1 MKFLRYLLFP
11 FSFLY
16 RIITGVRN
24 WLFNKNILKSS
35 KFDFPIICIGNLSMG
50 GTGKTPQTEYLIRL
64 LQDEFKTATLSRGYG
79 RKTNYYELADEKSN
93 AEILG
98 DEPYQYYRKFPK
110 IKVAVEKKRVIG
122 TIFLLEDNPDL
133 DVILL
138 DDAFQHRAIRAGLY
152 VMISDYNNIYY
163 KDFILPVG
171 ELRETR
177 KGSERA
183 DIIVISKCP
192 SNLSENEQ
200 NQIIGNIKNDAAV
213 FFSTVNYG
221 AIYNAYTNQEIEGDL
236 SEYEILL
243 VTGIAKPKP
252 IENYLD
258 GLNPNYKVIHFG
270 DHYRFK
276 SKDIDTIHKIFDT
289 FTSPKKIVLTTEKDF
304 SRMAHLKEF
313 ENLPIHCLPIE
324 ISFLGRKEEFDK
336 KVLKYV
342 RENKTNIELPEG
354 ED

>member
-1 MKFLRYLLFP
+1 MKFLRFLLFP

-50 GTGKTPQTEYLIRL
+50 GTGKTPHIEYLIRL

-98 DEPYQYYRKFPK
+98 DEPYQYHRKFPK
-110 IKVAVEKKRVIG
+110 IKVAVEKKRVLG
-122 TIFLLEDNPDL
+122 AIFLLEDNPDL
-133 DVILL
+133 EVILL
-138 DDAFQHRAIRAGLY
+138 DDAFQHRALRAGLNIL
-152 VMISDYNNIYY
+152 ISDYNNLYY
-163 KDFILPVG
+163 DDYILPVG

-177 KGSERA
+177 KGAERA
-183 DIIVISKCP
+183 DIIIISKCP
-192 SNLSENEQ
+192 ANITESE
-200 NQIIGNIKNDAAV
+200 QIKIQGNIKNGASV
-213 FFSTVNYG
+213 FFSMVNYG
-221 AIYNAYTNQEIEGDL
+221 TIYNAYTNQNIEDKL
-236 SEYEILL
+236 TEYEIIL

-258 GLNPNYKVIHFG
+258 TLKAKYKVIHFG

-276 SKDIDTIHKIFDT
+276 SKDIDTISKIFDT

-304 SRMAHLKEF
+304 SRMAHLKGF

-342 RENKTNIELPEG
+342 RENKTNIELPKG
-354 ED
+354 EI